1 MGDVRDVHDA
11 QGAPT
16 AGLGRGTAGKGPAVG
31 EAAAEGAASSFAP
44 TGRAL
49 AALYLERAR
58 REAGELARAG
68 FLLAGSAFADVL
80 LVKGE
85 PGPAELAGGD
95 LLSGPDGAALR
106 AALARL
112 GYPDDAWGA
121 CSSFAGTPSGDPA
134 DGVPGAPA
142 EGVVGGFRP
151 AAPADVAWA
160 VEVFDPELVV
170 ALDAPAA
177 RALQDAWGLEAPLVE
192 GSPAVVR
199 GRRVLALGGFE
210 ASLSDAHAKQVMW
223 ARLKLV
229 PPLGA
234 PL

>member
-1 MGDVRDVHDA
+1 MGDVRGVRDA

-16 AGLGRGTAGKGPAVG
+16 ADLDREAAGRGGAAG
-31 EAAAEGAASSFAP
+31 EAAVEGAASSFAP

-49 AALYLERAR
+49 AALYLERTR
-58 REAGELARAG
+58 REAGELAQAG

-80 LVKGE
+80 LLKGE
-85 PGPAELAGGD
+85 PGPAELSGGE

-121 CSSFAGTPSGDPA
+121 CSSFAGA
-134 DGVPGAPA
+134 LPGGSAGGSPDAPA
-142 EGVVGGFRP
+142 EGGAGGFRP

-177 RALQDAWGLEAPLVE
+177 RALQGAWGLEAPLVE

-210 ASLSDAHAKQVMW
+210 ASLSDARAKQVMW
-223 ARLKLV
+223 ARLKRV